1 MILTGGVIYYV
12 LSLVIEEEMDEK
24 LKTSLDRIIYD
35 IDRHDHFYTL
45 EPFNNIDQVKEQKTY
60 LHYSD
65 TEIKADRSKDTEDF
79 RQLTTIVKIKE
90 KYYKIIIRESK
101 LESKDLLKSL
111 ALITFLGFIVLIA
124 SLILINRRIAKTIW
138 APFYRNIDIV
148 NKFSITDRE
157 PVSFAKTDINEFHEL
172 NKVLSEL
179 TEKVR
184 KDYRNLKQFSE
195 DASHEIQTPL
205 AIIKSKIETLLDDN
219 NFNDKQGEAL
229 DSIHRSVHRLSR
241 LNKDLI
247 LLTKIENKQF
257 GNPEKINLKEVIE
270 NKLEEFQELIQLKG
284 IVLTT
289 KLDHEIILNL
299 NAVEAEILINNLIS
313 NAIKHNMINGI
324 FKIIQGQDKIAFYNS
339 GSAPIKNPESIFNR
353 FYKEN
358 AESNSVGLGLAIVK
372 KICDNNQ
379 IKYHY
384 YFTDNLHCFT
394 LHFKL

>member
-1 MILTGGVIYYV
+1 MGGVTYFV
-12 LSLVIEEEMDEK
+12 LSLVIEEEMDHK
-24 LKTSLDRIIYD
+24 LKSSLEKIKYD
-35 IDRHDHFYTL
+35 IDRYDHFYTL
-45 EPFNNIDQVKEQKTY
+45 EPFTNIDRVKEQKTY

-65 TEIKADRSKDTEDF
+65 TKIKINRSNDTEDF
-79 RQLTTIVKIKE
+79 RQLTTVVKINK

-101 LESKDLLKSL
+101 LESRNFLKSL
-111 ALITFLGFIVLIA
+111 ALITFIGFIVLIA
-124 SLILINRRIAKTIW
+124 SLILINRRIAKIIW

-148 NKFSITDRE
+148 KKFSITDRE
-157 PVSFAKTDINEFHEL
+157 PVALAKTDIHEFHEL
-172 NKVLSEL
+172 NMVLSEL

-184 KDYRNLKQFSE
+184 NDYRNLKQFSE

-219 NFNDKQGEAL
+219 NFNDKQGEVL
-229 DSIHRSVHRLSR
+229 DSIYRSIHRLSR

-284 IVLTT
+284 ITLSTN
-289 KLDHEIILNL
+289 LDHEIFLNL
-299 NAVEAEILINNLIS
+299 NAVEAEMLINNLIS
-313 NAIKHNMINGI
+313 NAIKHNINKGI
-324 FKIIQGQDKIAFYNS
+324 FKIILGQDHIAFYNS
-339 GSAPIKNPESIFNR
+339 GFAPIKNPESIFNR

-358 AESNSVGLGLAIVK
+358 AGSNSVGLGLAIVK

-379 IKYHY
+379 IRYHY

-394 LHFKL
+394 IHFKL